1 MILPRLRM
9 GLDIRPTSDPQRPG
23 LFMRDHYRYSD
34 AWIVI
39 PPVLAEVLRFFD
51 GAHTEQDLQAEL
63 ARLTGHVD
71 TSVAAHLVEV
81 LDQSGFLENA
91 TFSQLRESRHRAFA
105 ESPVRSAVHAGS
117 GYPNEAGALRSFVQG
132 FLEGP
137 APVLQPGVLGIA
149 APHVSPGGGRQSY
162 GAAYRRL
169 TPDLRDRT
177 FVILG
182 TSHYGQANR
191 FGLTRKPFETP
202 LGTTR
207 TDPALLNELAS
218 QPAVIMEDYCQV
230 IEHSIEFQVLFLQ
243 YLYGP
248 DVRVLPLLCGSFGPS
263 IQSGGRPEDDD
274 AVRRLFG
281 TLGAIAAR
289 DADRLFWVMGVDMAH
304 IGIRYGDSVAALA
317 ERDQML
323 LVRERDSD
331 RIASLN
337 AGDPEAFWEKV
348 SENRDDLRWCG
359 SAPLYTFMRV
369 VPDVRGTLES
379 YEQWNIDAESVVSFA
394 GISFAKT

>member
-1 MILPRLRM
+1 MNLPRLRM

-23 LFMRDHYRYSD
+23 LLMRDNYRYSD

-39 PPVLAEVLRFFD
+39 PPVLSEVLRFFD

-63 ARLTGHVD
+63 GRLTGQTD
-71 TSVAAHLVEV
+71 PSVAGHLIEV
-81 LDQSGFLENA
+81 LDRSGFLENA

-105 ESPVRSAVHAGS
+105 ESPVRSALHAGS
-117 GYPNEAGALRSFVQG
+117 GYPNEADALRVFVQG

-137 APVLQPGVLGIA
+137 SPVVQPGVLGIA

-162 GAAYRRL
+162 GAAYRAL
-169 TPDLRDRT
+169 APDLRDRT
-177 FVILG
+177 FIILG

-207 TDPALLNELAS
+207 TDPVLLNELAE
-218 QPAVIMEDYCQV
+218 QKAVIMEDYCQV

-248 DVRVLPLLCGSFGPS
+248 EVRVLPLLCGSFWPS
-263 IQSGGRPEDDD
+263 IESGGRPEDDD

-304 IGIRYGDSVAALA
+304 IGTRYGDSVAALA

-323 LVRERDSD
+323 RVRERDSD

-337 AGDPEAFWEKV
+337 AGDPEAFWDKV

-359 SAPLYTFMRV
+359 SSPLYTFMRV
-369 VPDVRGTLES
+369 VPDARGTLQS

-394 GISFAKT
+394 GISFAKA

>member
-1 MILPRLRM
+1 M
-9 GLDIRPTSDPQRPG
+9 GLDIRPSSDPHHPG
-23 LFMRDHYRYSD
+23 LLLRDHYRYSD
-34 AWIVI
+34 AWIVL
-39 PPVLAEVLRFFD
+39 PPILTEVLRFFD
-51 GAHTEQDLQAEL
+51 GAHTAEDLEFEL
-63 ARLTGHVD
+63 RRLTGQAD
-71 TSVAAHLVEV
+71 GSAAQQLIEA
-81 LDQSGFLENA
+81 LDRSGFLENL

-117 GYPNEAGALRSFVQG
+117 GYPNEADALRAFIQG
-132 FLEGP
+132 YLEGP
-137 APVLQPGVLGIA
+137 APAVQPGALGVA
-149 APHVSPGGGRQSY
+149 APHVSPSGARQSY
-162 GAAYRRL
+162 GAAYRGL

-207 TDPALLNELAS
+207 TDPALLNELAE
-218 QPAVIMEDYCQV
+218 QPAVVMEDYCHV

-243 YLYGP
+243 YLYGA
-248 DVRVLPLLCGSFGPS
+248 DVKILPLLCGSFGPS
-263 IQSGGRPEDDD
+263 IFSGGRPEDDD
-274 AVRRLFG
+274 TVRRFFG

-323 LVRERDSD
+323 RVRERDRD
-331 RIASLN
+331 RISSLN
-337 AGDPEAFWEKV
+337 AGDPEAFWDKV
-348 SENRDDLRWCG
+348 SENQDDLRWCG
-359 SAPLYTFMRV
+359 SSPLYTFMRV
-369 VPDVRGTLES
+369 LPAARGTLQS

-394 GISFAKT
+394 GISFAKA